1 MEVSTRTRDAQGRKA
16 RAERILDATA
26 ELLLRW
32 GYRRVT
38 IDDVAAQANIGKGT
52 IYLHWP
58 TREALFYAVLLRES
72 LAIIDE
78 IIAAIR
84 QDPEISLLHRFV
96 RTQFSAV
103 MRRPLIRAVF
113 TGDLHV
119 LGKLVRNGNQSVL
132 AAKRLASDAYLRV
145 LQEHGLLRG
154 DLPVDELTYALS
166 CSLGGFYVME
176 PVVSTM
182 EFQLTLERKADVV
195 SSTIRRAFEPPTPPP
210 PDLVRTVAPHV
221 IDILTE
227 AADRYREQLRQAYE

>member
-1 MEVSTRTRDAQGRKA
+1 MAVSTRTRNAQGRKA

-38 IDDVAAQANIGKGT
+38 IDDVAAQANLGKGT

-84 QDPEISLLHRFV
+84 QDPETALLHRFV
-96 RTQFSAV
+96 REQFGAV

-113 TGDLHV
+113 TGDLDV
-119 LGKLVRNGNQSVL
+119 LGKLVRNSNQSVL
-132 AAKRLASDAYLRV
+132 
-145 LQEHGLLRG
+145 
-154 DLPVDELTYALS
+154 
-166 CSLGGFYVME
+166 
-176 PVVSTM
+176 
-182 EFQLTLERKADVV
+182 
-195 SSTIRRAFEPPTPPP
+195 
-210 PDLVRTVAPHV
+210 
-221 IDILTE
+221 
-227 AADRYREQLRQAYE
+227 